1 MARGDRAALGA
12 IYTRHAP
19 RLLAL
24 VRVAGGNDAQAEDVL
39 HDTFLEAWRRAADY
53 SSARGSVEAWLARRT
68 LKKLRGL
75 GAGQGDAP

>member
-24 VRVAGGNDAQAEDVL
+24 VRVAGGDHTQAENVL

-53 SSARGSVEAWLARRT
+53 SSAGGSVEAWLARRT
-68 LKKLRGL
+68 LRKLRGL
-75 GAGQGDAP
+75 GSGEGEAP